1 MTTRKMHLGLSI
13 RALGY
18 AQAPWR
24 HPEVKSDG
32 QLDYDSFLKVAQVA
46 QSAYFDMIFFA
57 DNVGFIGG
65 DNPPGSIAYTNR
77 VVELDPLILLSA
89 IAANT
94 RHIGLVA
101 TASTTFNEPY
111 QIARRFSSLDHVSGG
126 RAGWNVV
133 TSFNDAE
140 AHNFGMEHMPPYEE
154 RHERAEEFVQVVE
167 GLWDGWENDALV
179 LDKQS
184 GQFVDPAKM
193 HALNHVGKF
202 FKVRGPLTCPRSP
215 QGRPVLVQAG
225 DGEPARRIAAGHADL
240 VYTAA
245 VSLQA
250 ARDYAA
256 SLRGMLAE
264 KGRDPHAV
272 RIMPA
277 ATVFVGRTRAEAE
290 GKYELMQ
297 ELVHEQTGLALLYSR
312 MGDMSDHPLDGPVP
326 EPNPQN
332 SVMMSG
338 ARRFY
343 DMAKRDGL
351 SIRQLGRRLGAGTWG
366 RPPVMGTVKDVCDH
380 FEEWFTAGVAD
391 GFNITP
397 GYLPHQMQD
406 FAELVVPELQRRG
419 LFRTA
424 YEGPTLRDQLGLPK
438 HRTHWELARETGRL
452 PQVA

>member
-1 MTTRKMHLGLSI
+1 MTKRRMHLGLSI

-24 HPEVKSDG
+24 HPEVRADG
-32 QLDYDSFLKVAQVA
+32 QIDYDSFLDVARLA
-46 QSAYFDMIFFA
+46 QAAKFDMVFFA
-57 DNVGFIGG
+57 DNVGYIGG
-65 DNPPGSIAYTNR
+65 DNPVGSIAYTNR
-77 VVELDPLILLSA
+77 VVELDPLVLLSA
-89 IAANT
+89 LAANT
-94 RHIGLVA
+94 RNIGLVA

-126 RAGWNVV
+126 RAGWNAV

-140 AHNFGMEHMPPYEE
+140 AHNFGMERMPPYDE
-154 RHERAEEFVQVVE
+154 RHERAEEFVGVVE
-167 GLWDGWENDALV
+167 GLWDGWESDALV
-179 LDKQS
+179 LDKAS
-184 GQFVDPAKM
+184 GRFVDPAKM
-193 HALNHVGKF
+193 HVLNHEGRF

-215 QGRPVLVQAG
+215 QGRPVIVQAG

-245 VSLQA
+245 VSLEA

-264 KGRDPHAV
+264 KGRDPESL

-290 GKYELMQ
+290 GKYEMMQ
-297 ELVHEQTGLALLYSR
+297 DLVHERTGLALVYSR
-312 MGDMSDHPLDGPVP
+312 MGDLSDHPLDGPVP
-326 EPNPQN
+326 KPRYSN
-332 SVMMSG
+332 SMMQSG

-343 DMAKRDGL
+343 DMARRDNL
-351 SIRQLGRRLGAGTWG
+351 TLRQLGRRLGAGTWG
-366 RPPVMGTVKDVCDH
+366 RPPVMGTAEDVADH
-380 FEEWFTAGVAD
+380 FQEWFEAGVAD

-397 GYLPHQMQD
+397 GSLPHGIRD
-406 FAELVVPELQRRG
+406 FADLVVPELQRRG
-419 LFRTA
+419 LFRTE

-438 HRTHWELARETGRL
+438 HRTHWERARE
-452 PQVA
+452 VAVPV